1 MTFTSLGFLLFFP
14 AVCLVWFCLPA
25 RVKPAWLLAASYWF
39 YACADWRGPFLL
51 AFTTVWSYA
60 AARALAS
67 PKTRSRR
74 VVLAAA
80 AAVLAGLLALFKYL
94 GFALQSAAA
103 LLGLAGVAFTP
114 PAFSLIL
121 PLGISFYTFQTIGYL
136 ADVYRGTLAPEKN
149 FVRYALFVSF
159 FPQVVSGPIARGGD
173 LLPQLA
179 QPAPFA
185 PDRVRD
191 GLCLMLWGYFQKLVI
206 ADQAA
211 LAVNTVFG
219 DYAVY
224 GGVERLLA
232 AVLYALQIYADFAG
246 YTAIARGA
254 AQVLGFHLAE
264 NFRQPYLAQSVREFW
279 GRWHITLSHWL
290 RDYIYIPLGG
300 SRRGAL
306 RRYLN
311 LFATFLLSGLWHGAA
326 WHYVA
331 WGALHAVYQI
341 AGDATAGLRRRCNLG
356 QGFLARWAR
365 RGFTF
370 ALVTVAWVFF
380 RAGSVRQAVSFL
392 GGIVGW
398 FDPWVLTDGT
408 LLTLGLD
415 GWGWFVLFCAAALL
429 LAVDCLHARG
439 VRLRAALA
447 RQPLVYRWLVYYA
460 ALAAVL
466 VFGVWGPGYDAAS
479 FVYFQF

>member
-1 MTFTSLGFLLFFP
+1 M
-14 AVCLVWFCLPA
+14 
-25 RVKPAWLLAASYWF
+25 
-39 YACADWRGPFLL
+39 
-51 AFTTVWSYA
+51 
-60 AARALAS
+60 
-67 PKTRSRR
+67 
-74 VVLAAA
+74 
-80 AAVLAGLLALFKYL
+80 AVLAGLLALFKYL

-103 LLGLAGVAFTP
+103 VLGLAGVAFTP

-306 RRYLN
+306 RRYFN
-311 LFATFLLSGLWHGAA
+311 LFVTFLLSGLWHGAA

-341 AGDATAGLRRRCNLG
+341 AGDATAGLRRRCNFG

>member
-74 VVLAAA
+74 AVLAAA

-341 AGDATAGLRRRCNLG
+341 AGDATAGLRRRCNLRAG
-356 QGFLARWAR
+356 VPGAVGAAGVHLCAGDGGLGVFPRRFGAAGGVVSGRHRGLVRPLGADRRHAADAGPGRLGLVCAVLR
-365 RGFTF
+365 RG
-370 ALVTVAWVFF
+370 AAAGGRLPA
-380 RAGSVRQAVSFL
+380 RAGRA
-392 GGIVGW
+392 
-398 FDPWVLTDGT
+398 P
-408 LLTLGLD
+408 
-415 GWGWFVLFCAAALL
+415 
-429 LAVDCLHARG
+429 ARG
-439 VRLRAALA
+439 AGTPAACLPVARLLCGAGGGACVRGLGA
-447 RQPLVYRWLVYYA
+447 
-460 ALAAVL
+460 
-466 VFGVWGPGYDAAS
+466 GV
-479 FVYFQF
+479 